1 MKLYAKAIGNE
12 EEGYLATI
20 QEFEDFTVR
29 ASSFKLLPQE
39 IMKAYHKKVSE
50 AEKSGKPLPEY
61 LLGRKE
67 VRLVRETKVSKILSP
82 IHYSLSYGEIGDK
95 VFGKTGGLIYDK
107 LNGADQKGNLVDF
120 TDEEIVKLRKVLK
133 DLANSINEVADKLK

>member
-12 EEGYLATI
+12 EVGYLATI

-50 AEKSGKPLPEY
+50 AEKSGNPLPEY
-61 LLGRKE
+61 LLGRKD

-82 IHYSLSYGEIGDK
+82 IHFDLRFGEIGDK
-95 VFGKTGGLIYDK
+95 VLGKTGGLIYDK
-107 LNGADQKGNLVDF
+107 LNGADRKGNLVDF
-120 TDEEIVKLRKVLK
+120 TDEEIIKLQKVLK
-133 DLANSINEVADKLK
+133 DLSQRISVVADKLM